1 MELPINMAKR
11 AAYFSDLDLQ
21 VLLESYDEE
30 KGVIMRKCNTK
41 ASAIM
46 RNKAWQR
53 IADRVNSCNPTAPK
67 RTREQVKM
75 KYKNVVQAANRKRA
89 DSRQTG
95 SGPPITFT
103 PVEELALTIN
113 AGRPGMEGIPGGTS
127 SESPGPSP
135 STVNPLVEYQDGV
148 LLLIE
153 PATNPPVYVSP
164 EADENIAMDGSE
176 RTETVVEEAAGTS
189 GSQYQHLTTKELY
202 RLHLQREIAKAD
214 LQMEYTKLLI
224 EVKKRRLGRN
234 STRT

>member
-1 MELPINMAKR
+1 MELTINMAKR

-53 IADRVNSCNPTAPK
+53 IADRVNSCNLTAPK

-103 PVEELALTIN
+103 PVEELALCIN

-153 PATNPPVYVSP
+153 PATNEHPPVY

-202 RLHLQREIAKAD
+202 RVHLQREIAKAD

-224 EVKKRRLGRN
+224 EQLKNKNDG
-234 STRT
+234 